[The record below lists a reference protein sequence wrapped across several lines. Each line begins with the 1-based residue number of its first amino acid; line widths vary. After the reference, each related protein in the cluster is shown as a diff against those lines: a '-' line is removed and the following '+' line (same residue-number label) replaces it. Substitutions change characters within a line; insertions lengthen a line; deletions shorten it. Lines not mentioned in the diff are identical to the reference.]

1 MFSDNLT
8 KFFSVL
14 IYILFMNIIIAQEN
28 KNIHKVENNTLT
40 VQLKTENKILFN
52 SDLKS
57 KLPLMLLGKHYNP
70 FLESYN
76 FIVPEN
82 IFMDSKINK
91 YNYYEQKR
99 IRNELNQAMKVY
111 RKGQLKSNLGIVGQ
125 ILGYT
130 QTAATLGLAIYYIN
144 KYGFK

>member
-28 KNIHKVENNTLT
+28 KNIHKVENNTLA

-57 KLPLMLLGKHYNP
+57 KLPLMLLGKRYNP